1 MLCSDLARKCCPG
14 LFKTVNKVDPAEEND
29 VADEPN
35 PPQWPA
41 SVIVIKPEY
50 SPAHIRNM
58 VEETEDTVIPGG
70 KNLENPDSD
79 DIIFSADRHF
89 VQERYAVLFQ
99 PGTYKGIDI
108 EVGIIHRFLGL
119 VQKPTTLCL
128 PSAILDPMFQH

>member
-58 VEETEDTVIPGG
+58 VEETEDTYREVKMYKTPIQMKLFSALIVISF
-70 KNLENPDSD
+70 KRDMQSFLNLEHTKELTS
-79 DIIFSADRHF
+79 
-89 VQERYAVLFQ
+89 
-99 PGTYKGIDI
+99 KW
-108 EVGIIHRFLGL
+108 GIIHRFLGL

-128 PSAILDPMFQH
+128 SSAILDHMFQH